1 MADFTSSFIDGR
13 GRTWT
18 FECNTWTLSQ
28 CKKATGVDLAQAIEK
43 GAADVIGN
51 ILGDVALMFDVV
63 CSLLSKQLAERSI
76 SEEDFGT
83 SLDDEDV
90 SIAMTQA
97 LIVGVIN
104 FSPKSRRPALQ
115 KAFANLWT
123 ATKTQADKQAEVAT
137 ADLEGIDWEEMATNL
152 IGATNGNPVSET
164 SIRSSSESSSIDK
177 EGL

>member
-1 MADFTSSFIDGR
+1 MDDFTSSFTDSR

-28 CKKATGVDLAQAIEK
+28 CKKTTGVDLAQAIEK

-63 CSLLSKQLAERSI
+63 CSLLSKQLRERSVD
-76 SEEDFGT
+76 EEEFGT

-104 FSPKSRRPALQ
+104 FSPKSRRPALL
-115 KAFANLWT
+115 KAFQNLWT
-123 ATKTQADKQAEVAT
+123 ATKTQVEKEAKVVT
-137 ADLEGIDWEEMATNL
+137 RKIDEMNWETEARNL
-152 IGATNGNPVSET
+152 IGET
-164 SIRSSSESSSIDK
+164 SSSRSSSEDISTIT
-177 EGL
+177 EE